1 MEPRAAESLQIRGG
15 RHSLADFGIWLFRV
29 ANPCGRGAG
38 RATDDGALTMFLCA
52 FVGGGGR
59 DVTRRDERKN
69 EENNKRIWDNCCAG
83 WKRKKQRKKEKK
95 KKRKDG
101 SSRKSSR
108 RPLWICVRLAQP
120 KAGSLRL
127 FIRRLSHWRHSAGS
141 QLPDMTTPLWRIR
154 WQPRGEERPR
164 EMPMRLPNTLRNR
177 AELDCRV
184 TVRSGQRI

>member
-83 WKRKKQRKKEKK
+83 WKRKNRGR
-95 KKRKDG
+95 KKRK
-101 SSRKSSR
+101 RKEKMAAAERVPDALSGFVCDLHSQKPDPSVFLFDVSHIGAI
-108 RPLWICVRLAQP
+108 PLAHNCPI
-120 KAGSLRL
+120 
-127 FIRRLSHWRHSAGS
+127 
-141 QLPDMTTPLWRIR
+141 
-154 WQPRGEERPR
+154 
-164 EMPMRLPNTLRNR
+164 
-177 AELDCRV
+177 
-184 TVRSGQRI
+184 